1 MEHSKERQPNPEQ
14 ASVINDLE
22 NNIILFASAG
32 TGKTF
37 TVAKRIQGLLASG
50 RAAPEEILCLTFT
63 NRACEE
69 MVEDIG
75 QYVGEEARRICIKTI
90 HGFCLWLVKQEAKLR
105 NASYTEPDIC
115 DDADEEDLLYD
126 LLLDCGNR
134 WEIERVLAGHGK
146 TLKDYENGQTIYDK
160 DSDTLFVAVD
170 RRLCVSPTGEE
181 STPDA
186 IRARNATYDAHAKK
200 ENAARYACPECGRL
214 REGEEN
220 VCAECGYDFRTIPP
234 YKEDKLGLSRPALRE
249 YASAMKHVRYQERFY
264 SGDEAADYQAAYEK
278 LHEAQENGDP
288 KLLKAYAG
296 KWMHEYCSALRQSNR
311 LDFDDMIIE
320 AALLLDTPDVERR
333 WRTKFP
339 FITVDEMQDTTVLE
353 YSVLRRLFYTN
364 NVMLCGDFFQT
375 IYVWRGSD
383 PDQILSGYISDYH
396 AKTYMFDRNYRATQ
410 MLANASFGYLQNTFP
425 EYVGTYC
432 PKTLHVNSAE
442 AGSRIRIK
450 LFTGGYEEAE
460 KAEAMQLFADLR
472 ELTPDDPT
480 KICVMARTNYYL
492 DQLSEYFDSFNSALA
507 PEERLR
513 YFTVNKTTALF
524 KAAAVRDLFAFLR
537 LLINPTDNLS
547 MERLTSYIKGVGAQT
562 VRKIRESNQ
571 IGVSITSFLH
581 RDTYAHNDCYH
592 SLIDALEEGNV
603 VVYDTETTGLDLLK
617 DQVVQLGAI
626 RIDRSGRI
634 LDTFEEILIPTVE
647 IASGAREIVH
657 YDIDEMIRTRG
668 IDAAEGYRR
677 FSEFVKGAVLVGHNS
692 ARFDH
697 AVVSRQLRELGLP
710 PLDVRAEYDTLELA
724 KLFRPSLKNYKLA
737 TIIES
742 IGVTNE
748 AAHDAM
754 GDIKATASVLVDL
767 VEHGVIPTGA
777 EREKLLAKHKNKF
790 EKFRAFLAGLS
801 QILADGDVTQLVD
814 EVIHTCKLD
823 SKGKDEATRRHAQK
837 AIADVRDM
845 IAGAQ
850 YDDARDFVQSFLINA
865 SLSGSQINYLIRNL
879 NQIPLITVHQS
890 KGCEFDTV
898 LIAGADNKS
907 FPTKRAKT
915 PEQINEEK
923 RVFYVAISRAKKRLL
938 LYCAVK
944 ASPYKVYS
952 APSPYLFKL
961 PPETLDWT
969 EYVAPASES
978 CIERLQAQD
987 PDAFR
992 NATILPMAEI
1002 VRR

>member
-1 MEHSKERQPNPEQ
+1 MEHINERQPNPEQ

-37 TVAKRIQGLLASG
+37 TVAKRIQGILASG

-134 WEIERVLAGHGK
+134 WEIERVLTGHGK

-181 STPDA
+181 STPD
-186 IRARNATYDAHAKK
+186 
-200 ENAARYACPECGRL
+200 
-214 REGEEN
+214 
-220 VCAECGYDFRTIPP
+220 
-234 YKEDKLGLSRPALRE
+234 
-249 YASAMKHVRYQERFY
+249 
-264 SGDEAADYQAAYEK
+264 
-278 LHEAQENGDP
+278 
-288 KLLKAYAG
+288 
-296 KWMHEYCSALRQSNR
+296 
-311 LDFDDMIIE
+311 
-320 AALLLDTPDVERR
+320 VERR

-339 FITVDEMQDTTVLE
+339 FITV
-353 YSVLRRLFYTN
+353 
-364 NVMLCGDFFQT
+364 
-375 IYVWRGSD
+375 
-383 PDQILSGYISDYH
+383 
-396 AKTYMFDRNYRATQ
+396 
-410 MLANASFGYLQNTFP
+410 
-425 EYVGTYC
+425 
-432 PKTLHVNSAE
+432 
-442 AGSRIRIK
+442 
-450 LFTGGYEEAE
+450 
-460 KAEAMQLFADLR
+460 
-472 ELTPDDPT
+472 
-480 KICVMARTNYYL
+480 
-492 DQLSEYFDSFNSALA
+492 
-507 PEERLR
+507 
-513 YFTVNKTTALF
+513 
-524 KAAAVRDLFAFLR
+524 
-537 LLINPTDNLS
+537 
-547 MERLTSYIKGVGAQT
+547 
-562 VRKIRESNQ
+562 
-571 IGVSITSFLH
+571 
-581 RDTYAHNDCYH
+581 
-592 SLIDALEEGNV
+592 
-603 VVYDTETTGLDLLK
+603 
-617 DQVVQLGAI
+617 
-626 RIDRSGRI
+626 
-634 LDTFEEILIPTVE
+634 EEILIPTVE